1 MAISLAEPRAVP
13 LRANYEAQV
22 AQSPVNYRTPTS
34 PLHHATYSCQALT
47 VLLLSR
53 NSSVLVL
60 VFGQNMPIPG
70 GFLFIYKN

>member
-1 MAISLAEPRAVP
+1 MASTLTEPRAVQ
-13 LRANYEAQV
+13 LRANYEAEV

-34 PLHHATYSCQALT
+34 PLHHPT

-53 NSSVLVL
+53 NTSVLVL